1 MSGIPISAVSIGP
14 VLCCTVLHFTV
25 NLSIWITPPHVSC
38 LFRSLSLSHI
48 SVQSGEQC
56 LWPVWKED
64 CWRWNLQVPHTHTHT
79 HCAMNCLHAILLTQ
93 LIRLKQCSKCKGKS
107 ASLPL
112 SCNTA
117 GCMLS
122 HANDSQCQIYA
133 GWKCIH
139 SPGISDCAVLP
150 NDFL

>member
-38 LFRSLSLSHI
+38 LFRSLSLPHQC
-48 SVQSGEQC
+48 SVWGTMLMASVEGR
-56 LWPVWKED
+56 LLKMKSTGT
-64 CWRWNLQVPHTHTHT
+64 THTHT